1 MEEISHNTTVHE
13 KEKPFKCNIFQTSFG
28 KKYVLNSHQRLDHK
42 TEKMIICKI
51 CLKIFGSKRVE
62 TFTIDVKQ
70 RWGGKLYLVQL
81 RLD

>member
-1 MEEISHNTTVHE
+1 MEEISHNTTVRE

-51 CLKIFGSKRVE
+51 CLKIFGSKFE
-62 TFTIDVKQ
+62 EWKH
-70 RWGGKLYLVQL
+70 LQL
-81 RLD
+81 MSSKDGEGNCI